1 MSKAGDSKRGS
12 GDPAEGAAED
22 DVAAAEAAAASTR
35 DEGAAEDEDAG
46 DTCEESETGE
56 VGHSEDSA
64 DGEGAVG
71 AETVD
76 EDADASV
83 ADERDEREGARVVL
97 GVVRDLLERRA
108 GDRVRG
114 TMVARG
120 WRPK

>member
-1 MSKAGDSKRGS
+1 MSKAGDSKIES

-22 DVAAAEAAAASTR
+22 DVAAVEAAAASTR
-35 DEGAAEDEDAG
+35 DESAAEDEDAG

-83 ADERDEREGARVVL
+83 ADGRGERAVTRVVL
-97 GVVRDLLERRA
+97 VFVRDLLERRT
-108 GDRVRG
+108 GDGVRG

-120 WRPK
+120 